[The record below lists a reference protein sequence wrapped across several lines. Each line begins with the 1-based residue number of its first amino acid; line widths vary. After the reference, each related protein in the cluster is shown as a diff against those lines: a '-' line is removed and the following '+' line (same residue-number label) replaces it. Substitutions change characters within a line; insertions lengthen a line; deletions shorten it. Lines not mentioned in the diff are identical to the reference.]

1 MAESVSVQY
10 NLLKQ
15 YLAVFLRERNG
26 ASDRIGAK
34 EKLAKLSSLQLSE
47 LSTDVY
53 DEANR
58 RMENAPPP
66 FLPVQPQ
73 FPSKRN
79 QARQKLATLQSSRFK
94 ELAAEVFFEL
104 ERRYPDLSQQGRF
117 AGAGRPSG
125 AATMPRGSGSVSNAR
140 AVGDAVRAMNSNN
153 RSIPERG
160 ASRTAAAMTLNRAAA
175 RQFTNTSA
183 NRQPPMG
190 AAAVMAQRGR
200 SRERP
205 PLPPVP
211 PTPEIDGIYR
221 SSLTSPRP
229 PSGRQSGAPM
239 GGSGMSNIR
248 EEYETQIVTLKRQLK
263 EVAASNDVI
272 QLQEELEEER
282 ESLRFLQKKYDDL
295 LNDYD
300 AVREELSVQQRAAE
314 ASKAD
319 ADALLRDVQLLSDK
333 NQRLQQE
340 KVQDMELIQ
349 QLKDQI
355 QQLGAE
361 GGSIAPSTPRTRMDS
376 AKGDLFLSSDPA
388 EDARVLVFQDT
399 AERFIVSARQDQP
412 SNLLSNVKAVIL
424 CIKDL
429 TEESERL
436 EATVESDLDYQTL
449 VSCRETLSNHLAD
462 LVNNTKLYSQGSG
475 VDLSALEDGV
485 RTLEKDV
492 RTLVETLALVAGS
505 TPPASPDLPPVPAE
519 PVPETKPLSAIDLK
533 LFIEDQTD
541 AIVSQIQNLLMSLK
555 DSSPSASINSISSI
569 SSTVDNV
576 IYETRRT
583 APMLDSD
590 TRDMSEA
597 VLQLMANSAAD
608 LNDLGN
614 TLEKERGSKIVK
626 QKIGNSAY
634 EVAKVCVSHFGSGL
648 RSSLSS
654 NQFYHQHVKDLLG
667 LFE

>member
-34 EKLAKLSSLQLSE
+34 EKLAKLSSIQLSE

-104 ERRYPDLSQQGRF
+104 ERRFPDLSQQSRF

-125 AATMPRGSGSVSNAR
+125 AATMPRGSGSGAVSNAR

-211 PTPEIDGIYR
+211 PVPPSPEIDGIYR

-229 PSGRQSGAPM
+229 PSGRQSGGTM
-239 GGSGMSNIR
+239 GGSGMTNIR
-248 EEYETQIVTLKRQLK
+248 EEYEAQIVTLKRQLK

-300 AVREELSVQQRAAE
+300 AVREELSAQQRAAE

-355 QQLGAE
+355 QQLGVEA
-361 GGSIAPSTPRTRMDS
+361 GSIAPSTPRTRMDS

-424 CIKDL
+424 CIKDI

-462 LVNNTKLYSQGSG
+462 LVNNTKSYSQGSG
-475 VDLSALEDGV
+475 VDVAALEDGV

-505 TPPASPDLPPVPAE
+505 TPPASPDLPPVPLE

-555 DSSPSASINSISSI
+555 DSSPSASITSISSI
-569 SSTVDNV
+569 SATVDNV
-576 IYETRRT
+576 MYETRRT

-634 EVAKVCVSHFGSGL
+634 EVAK
-648 RSSLSS
+648 
-654 NQFYHQHVKDLLG
+654 HVKDLLG